1 MVSMAG
7 VGILCVLRESVGGRR
22 LVISNVGVY
31 SRATKGY
38 PTHSDRRRQ
47 FGTRL
52 AMPLGHF
59 TSSQNSEKGGTS

>member
-1 MVSMAG
+1 M
-7 VGILCVLRESVGGRR
+7 
-22 LVISNVGVY
+22 ISNVGVY